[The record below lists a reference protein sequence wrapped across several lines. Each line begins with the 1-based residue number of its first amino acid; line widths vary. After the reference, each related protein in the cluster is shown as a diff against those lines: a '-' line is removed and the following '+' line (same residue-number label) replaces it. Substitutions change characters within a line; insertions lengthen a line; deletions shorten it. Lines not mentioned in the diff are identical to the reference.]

1 MFEYGEIIDNLYQ
14 VYEPIGSGGLGEVY
28 RARHLR
34 LEKDVVV
41 KEMKGG
47 VTNPAEAR
55 REVDT
60 LKGLSHKNLP
70 MVYDYIDRDGKIFS
84 VIDYISGITLED
96 YVLQGNIPD
105 TALLYEWLAQLCDA
119 LSYLHSQNPVIIHS
133 DIKPANIML
142 RENGQL
148 CLIDFNISFDMAGE
162 HQISGMTQ
170 GYAAPELYEYIY
182 NKLNNLPTK
191 GIVVDTRSDIYSL
204 GAVFYFLMTRVMPKL
219 QSNTFMP
226 VTAYELPYPDSFVDM
241 IARMMEF
248 DPKDRYQ
255 SVAAISKAMQKLPAR
270 DRKLRGLRIATWV
283 WNILFLGLIIVG
295 LNISFYG
302 YMDVQ
307 SEEFADSYHSFMESY
322 RKQSKSESELLETGK
337 ALADSFGGKLAYER
351 KENDYSALYVAIAV
365 MEEEVSG
372 DADTEEHYL
381 DMALEYGNLDAYEA
395 YVLYELR
402 REDTV
407 KARKMLSIAVQSGLD
422 SYRRYYLSGRIY
434 EAENEGNK
442 AWMEYKKALLLA
454 PDDKKEE
461 LNERIAY
468 LEEE

>member
-1 MFEYGEIIDNLYQ
+1 MFKYGEIIDNLYQ

-47 VTNPAEAR
+47 AASLTEAR

-70 MVYDYIDRDGKIFS
+70 TVYDYIDRDGKVFS

-96 YVLQGNIPD
+96 YVMRGNIPD
-105 TALLYEWLAQLCDA
+105 TAKLYDWLTQLCDA
-119 LSYLHSQNPVIIHS
+119 VFYLHSQNPVIIHS

-191 GIVVDTRSDIYSL
+191 KIVVDTRSDIYSL
-204 GAVFYFLMTRVMPKL
+204 GAVFYFLMTRVVPKL

-226 VTAYELPYPDSFVDM
+226 VSAYELPYPESFVDI
-241 IARMMEF
+241 IARMMEP
-248 DPKDRYQ
+248 DPRDRYQ
-255 SVAAISKAMQKLPAR
+255 SVAAVSKALQRLPSR
-270 DRKLRGLRIATWV
+270 DRSLKGLRIASWI
-283 WNILFLGLIIVG
+283 WNLFFLILCIVG
-295 LNISFYG
+295 LNIAFYG

-307 SEEFADSYHSFMESY
+307 SEKFADSYRDYMERY
-322 RKQSKSESELLETGK
+322 RNRTDNTAELLEDGK
-337 ALADSFGGKLAYER
+337 ELADSFGGRLAYGR
-351 KENDYSALYVAIAV
+351 KENDYSPLYLAVAL

-372 DADTEEHYL
+372 DSGTEKHYL
-381 DMALEYGNLDAYEA
+381 DMALEYGSLDAYEA

-402 REDTV
+402 NNDIDE
-407 KARKMLSIAVQSGLD
+407 ARRKLSAAVQSGMD
-422 SYRRYYLSGRIY
+422 SWRRYYLAGRIY
-434 EAENEGNK
+434 EAEGEDHK

-454 PDDKKEE
+454 PEDILEE
-461 LNERIAY
+461 LDERIGY
-468 LEEE
+468 LEEQ